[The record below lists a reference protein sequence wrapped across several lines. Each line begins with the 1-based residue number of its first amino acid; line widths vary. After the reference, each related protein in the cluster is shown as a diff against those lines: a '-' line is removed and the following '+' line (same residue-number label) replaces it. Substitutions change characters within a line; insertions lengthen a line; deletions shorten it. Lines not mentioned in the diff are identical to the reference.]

1 MSKPSFP
8 PKNRIYQSDHHR
20 SGMASAVRQFKVYR
34 QFVHKDDRIT
44 KDQLHALRYFLDSTM
59 NEGDDNGKSNSRSFS
74 SARTERVT
82 SASRAPQVSN
92 SAPRDLLSSLGV

>member
-1 MSKPSFP
+1 MSKPSSS
-8 PKNRIYQSDHHR
+8 KNRIYQSDHHR

-34 QFVHKDDRIT
+34 LFVHKDDRVT

-59 NEGDDNGKSNSRSFS
+59 NEGDDNGKAHSHSSS
-74 SARTERVT
+74 SARTERVA
-82 SASRAPQVSN
+82 SAFRPPQSNN